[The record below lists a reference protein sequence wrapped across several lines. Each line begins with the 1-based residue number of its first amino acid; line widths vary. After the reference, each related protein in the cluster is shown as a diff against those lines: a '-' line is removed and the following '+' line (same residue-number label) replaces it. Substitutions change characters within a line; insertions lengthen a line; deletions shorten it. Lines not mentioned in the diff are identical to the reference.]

1 VGNVAGRRGMGGH
14 WAGSRQHPHG
24 FPAPQLLSNV
34 GTAPMVL
41 ALVLLAAAGGLVS
54 QASAGPVD
62 SLPGLAVAACALVI
76 YVVLRLLIVNPIRRL
91 RDDLEPA
98 TVHRRRLVRWSGI
111 REVAWV
117 AQSTAGLRPATRA
130 GARGSVVL
138 CAVGLLSIGVL
149 SLAAASVGSARDS
162 RPEVL
167 AAQAHDTIGL
177 ASAGVLHELEG
188 AHATLVGHAANST
201 EAADHGMIVANLLA
215 ARPAFRAVAVLDRA
229 GRTVASRGDGRARF
243 AAVPPAGISMLAGTG
258 TGPEPI
264 LVAAAPLDANYTVV
278 GEYDV
283 RALNDPLKAAGLPVV
298 IVDRDFRTV
307 LSSVGYRAFSRLTNP
322 AWREA
327 ATNAG
332 SAAAISLPAERTP
345 GSVISAQ
352 QFAPHDSLAT
362 LGWTVVGERNLAE
375 AKFAQSASSRTAV
388 VISAFAAALVVII
401 VCWLYVVAVR
411 PFARIGL
418 YAEAVAAVE
427 AGGEVPEPVAVE
439 LLNEVG
445 AIAALLNRRMADA
458 GRRQAERAAG
468 TDDSMAPP
476 EVVPI
481 DPPTDVLPVVVALPR
496 QRTHSA
502 APFGD
507 AGRGPTRRSA
517 TVGQR
522 EAIGVRA

>member
-1 VGNVAGRRGMGGH
+1 
-14 WAGSRQHPHG
+14 
-24 FPAPQLLSNV
+24 
-34 GTAPMVL
+34 MVL
-41 ALVLLAAAGGLVS
+41 ALVLLAAAGGLVG

-62 SLPGLAVAACALVI
+62 PLPGLAVAACALVI
-76 YVVLRLLIVNPIRRL
+76 YVILRLLIVNPIRRL

-111 REVAWV
+111 REVVWV

-149 SLAAASVGSARDS
+149 GLAAAAVGSAARDS

-167 AAQAHDTIGL
+167 AAQARDTIGL
-177 ASAGVLHELEG
+177 ASVGVLHELQG

-215 ARPAFRAVAVLDRA
+215 GRPAFRAVAVLDRA

-243 AAVPPAGISMLAGTG
+243 TAVPPAGISMLAG

-283 RALNDPLKAAGLPVV
+283 RALNDPLKAAGLPIVV
-298 IVDRDFRTV
+298 VDRDFRTV

-375 AKFAQSASSRTAV
+375 ATFAQSASSRTAV
-388 VISAFAAALVVII
+388 VTSAVAAALVVII

-411 PFARIGL
+411 PFARIRV

-458 GRRQAERAAG
+458 GRRQAERAPW
-468 TDDSMAPP
+468 TDDLAPP

-507 AGRGPTRRSA
+507 AGRGPTQRSA

-522 EAIGVRA
+522 EAIGVGA

>member
-1 VGNVAGRRGMGGH
+1 
-14 WAGSRQHPHG
+14 
-24 FPAPQLLSNV
+24 
-34 GTAPMVL
+34 MVL

-62 SLPGLAVAACALVI
+62 PLPGLAVAACALVI
-76 YVVLRLLIVNPIRRL
+76 YVILRLLIVNPIRRL

-111 REVAWV
+111 REVVWV
-117 AQSTAGLRPATRA
+117 AQSTAGLGAATRA

-149 SLAAASVGSARDS
+149 SLAAAAVGSARDS

-167 AAQAHDTIGL
+167 AAQVRDTIGL
-177 ASAGVLHELEG
+177 ASVGVLHELQG

-258 TGPEPI
+258 PEPI

-283 RALNDPLKAAGLPVV
+283 RALNDPLKAAGLPIVV
-298 IVDRDFRTV
+298 VDRDFRTV

-375 AKFAQSASSRTAV
+375 ATFAQSASSRTAV
-388 VISAFAAALVVII
+388 VISAVAAVLVVII

-411 PFARIGL
+411 PFARIRV

-468 TDDSMAPP
+468 TDDLMAPP